1 MYIIKSG
8 SASSYC
14 SVILE
19 YGENTTSMSDKI
31 KVLAVDD
38 APANLMIL
46 KGCLRGGNF
55 ELVTCTNAI
64 DALQEFKK
72 QYFDILLLDVIM
84 PGIDGFELRKL
95 IREVDKE
102 RPIIFLTAMIDDGNM
117 TMLNQITWDS
127 NTYYLNKVFDKKV
140 LVQKIT
146 EVVNMHRTR
155 QLDRVYRDNLE
166 SELKLAG
173 DLQRILLPDWCI
185 LDDKVLVSSLYVPAM
200 QVSGDIFELIRLDES
215 RYLFFI
221 GDIAGHGI
229 SAALYMA
236 TVQAIL
242 KIKAHEQNFTV
253 HGLLA
258 DLNRFFCDELRGN
271 TYMTAL
277 AVLFDF
283 KSNHLVL
290 HSAGHP
296 PLLICPA
303 GREPLF
309 TAGEDKGGI
318 PLGWFVNA
326 EYRAEDNFEYDFDDD
341 TMFLGVTDGVFDT
354 AGEDGEF
361 ITKNELHDIVEALTA
376 DTDATVFPYRLKSM
390 MEQMGYENISDDF
403 TVVALQKRQCRA
415 DCIERLI
422 PAKLSEVNKVA
433 TEFSS
438 IAEDLRQIS
447 EIELCVHEFL
457 NNVIVHGNAGSN
469 QRPDLIYIN
478 IAKEKGKFK
487 IRGLEH
493 GKKWDPSN
501 MENIDGRNAE
511 DRSSPA
517 TSGRGM
523 QILQAITDHVT
534 YNSYCDLNE
543 TCFTL
548 KSGEKNDN

>member
-173 DLQRILLPDWCI
+173 RPSAD
-185 LDDKVLVSSLYVPAM
+185 
-200 QVSGDIFELIRLDES
+200 
-215 RYLFFI
+215 
-221 GDIAGHGI
+221 
-229 SAALYMA
+229 SAAGL
-236 TVQAIL
+236 
-242 KIKAHEQNFTV
+242 V
-253 HGLLA
+253 H
-258 DLNRFFCDELRGN
+258 
-271 TYMTAL
+271 
-277 AVLFDF
+277 
-283 KSNHLVL
+283 
-290 HSAGHP
+290 
-296 PLLICPA
+296 
-303 GREPLF
+303 
-309 TAGEDKGGI
+309 
-318 PLGWFVNA
+318 
-326 EYRAEDNFEYDFDDD
+326 
-341 TMFLGVTDGVFDT
+341 
-354 AGEDGEF
+354 
-361 ITKNELHDIVEALTA
+361 
-376 DTDATVFPYRLKSM
+376 
-390 MEQMGYENISDDF
+390 
-403 TVVALQKRQCRA
+403 
-415 DCIERLI
+415 
-422 PAKLSEVNKVA
+422 
-433 TEFSS
+433 
-438 IAEDLRQIS
+438 
-447 EIELCVHEFL
+447 
-457 NNVIVHGNAGSN
+457 
-469 QRPDLIYIN
+469 
-478 IAKEKGKFK
+478 
-487 IRGLEH
+487 
-493 GKKWDPSN
+493 
-501 MENIDGRNAE
+501 
-511 DRSSPA
+511 
-517 TSGRGM
+517 SGRQGSGFFPLCSRDAGFGRYFR
-523 QILQAITDHVT
+523 IDQA
-534 YNSYCDLNE
+534 
-543 TCFTL
+543 
-548 KSGEKNDN
+548 G

>member
-1 MYIIKSG
+1 
-8 SASSYC
+8 
-14 SVILE
+14 
-19 YGENTTSMSDKI
+19 
-31 KVLAVDD
+31 
-38 APANLMIL
+38 
-46 KGCLRGGNF
+46 
-55 ELVTCTNAI
+55 
-64 DALQEFKK
+64 
-72 QYFDILLLDVIM
+72 
-84 PGIDGFELRKL
+84 
-95 IREVDKE
+95 
-102 RPIIFLTAMIDDGNM
+102 
-117 TMLNQITWDS
+117 
-127 NTYYLNKVFDKKV
+127 
-140 LVQKIT
+140 
-146 EVVNMHRTR
+146 
-155 QLDRVYRDNLE
+155 
-166 SELKLAG
+166 
-173 DLQRILLPDWCI
+173 
-185 LDDKVLVSSLYVPAM
+185 
-200 QVSGDIFELIRLDES
+200 
-215 RYLFFI
+215 
-221 GDIAGHGI
+221 
-229 SAALYMA
+229 
-236 TVQAIL
+236 
-242 KIKAHEQNFTV
+242 
-253 HGLLA
+253 
-258 DLNRFFCDELRGN
+258 
-271 TYMTAL
+271 
-277 AVLFDF
+277 
-283 KSNHLVL
+283 
-290 HSAGHP
+290 
-296 PLLICPA
+296 
-303 GREPLF
+303 
-309 TAGEDKGGI
+309 
-318 PLGWFVNA
+318 
-326 EYRAEDNFEYDFDDD
+326 
-341 TMFLGVTDGVFDT
+341 
-354 AGEDGEF
+354 
-361 ITKNELHDIVEALTA
+361 
-376 DTDATVFPYRLKSM
+376 M

>member
-1 MYIIKSG
+1 MYIIKFG

-253 HGLLA
+253 H
-258 DLNRFFCDELRGN
+258 
-271 TYMTAL
+271 
-277 AVLFDF
+277 
-283 KSNHLVL
+283 
-290 HSAGHP
+290 
-296 PLLICPA
+296 
-303 GREPLF
+303 
-309 TAGEDKGGI
+309 
-318 PLGWFVNA
+318 
-326 EYRAEDNFEYDFDDD
+326 
-341 TMFLGVTDGVFDT
+341 
-354 AGEDGEF
+354 
-361 ITKNELHDIVEALTA
+361 
-376 DTDATVFPYRLKSM
+376 
-390 MEQMGYENISDDF
+390 
-403 TVVALQKRQCRA
+403 
-415 DCIERLI
+415 DCLPI
-422 PAKLSEVNKVA
+422 
-433 TEFSS
+433 
-438 IAEDLRQIS
+438 
-447 EIELCVHEFL
+447 
-457 NNVIVHGNAGSN
+457 
-469 QRPDLIYIN
+469 
-478 IAKEKGKFK
+478 
-487 IRGLEH
+487 
-493 GKKWDPSN
+493 
-501 MENIDGRNAE
+501 
-511 DRSSPA
+511 
-517 TSGRGM
+517 
-523 QILQAITDHVT
+523 
-534 YNSYCDLNE
+534 
-543 TCFTL
+543 
-548 KSGEKNDN
+548 